1 MKPPAWHR
9 PVKCCVIA
17 DSYVSV
23 ANDPIVVDPILVQG
37 HTAPMRRT
45 DRLFDLIQI
54 LRDGRLHRAQ
64 DMAQRLGV
72 SVRTIWR
79 DVATL
84 AASGLPVEGE
94 RGVGYLLRAPITLPP
109 MILNAAELEVLR
121 QGIRLVAEG
130 ADTTLARAA
139 RGLAT
144 KIAAVTPQPSKPEPD
159 DLHSLTGQ
167 RTSKA
172 PSHLPILRNAIK
184 ARERLSISYI
194 ETNGRESHLDIR
206 ALHLG
211 VSGQVRILAAYC
223 EGRHDFRSFRVDR
236 IIAVTR
242 TGEIF
247 STDPAH
253 DLAAW
258 RASLTP

>member
-1 MKPPAWHR
+1 
-9 PVKCCVIA
+9 
-17 DSYVSV
+17 
-23 ANDPIVVDPILVQG
+23 
-37 HTAPMRRT
+37 MRRT

-54 LRDGRLHRAQ
+54 LRDGRLHRAS
-64 DMAQRLGV
+64 DIAQRLGV

-121 QGIRLVAEG
+121 LGIRLVAQG
-130 ADTTLARAA
+130 SDTSLSRAA

-144 KIAAVTPQPSKPEPD
+144 KIAAVTPQPTKPEPD
-159 DLHSLTGQ
+159 DLHHFPGQ
-167 RTSKA
+167 KA
-172 PSHLPILRNAIK
+172 ANAPAHVPMMRAAIR
-184 ARERLSISYI
+184 AHERLTLTYI
-194 ETNGRESHLDIR
+194 EPNGRESHLDVR
-206 ALHLG
+206 PLQLG
-211 VSGQVRILAAYC
+211 LSGKVRTLTAYC
-223 EGRHDFRSFRVDR
+223 ETRQDFRSFRVDR

-247 STDPAH
+247 ADDPERG
-253 DLAAW
+253 LAAL
-258 RASLTP
+258 RASLGAIV